1 MSLKYKKNIRNLTI
15 FFYMYPMD
23 TKKLYFKEG
32 GGASQAQNRYAKGHN
47 GRGGGGERQ
56 RPLMNVS
63 EMG

>member
-32 GGASQAQNRYAKGHN
+32 GGVVLIYSNNSDYNFYKFF
-47 GRGGGGERQ
+47 
-56 RPLMNVS
+56 LFY
-63 EMG
+63 MGNLFIPNK